1 MSPDGG
7 AVEAVIAAVGRRV
20 AAADRLVPAHDDQL
34 LVAVTIAAVTALEA
48 QATSIA
54 LHDPTTDRLVFR
66 AASGPA
72 AGGIVG
78 MAIEPGVGIA
88 GYVFTT
94 GQPLAL
100 ADVAADPRFERSVAE
115 ATGHVPSTLLAVP
128 LSDETGTLGVLEALD
143 RHGGTFTLRDLDVAT
158 SIAGVATLAVR
169 RGRQQR
175 ETGAILARALSDLL
189 REPGASGRDQADPE
203 AIDALVARAT
213 AGLADDDD
221 QTWAI
226 ADRIARLGGV
236 DEDSMRLAIDWLD
249 ALIRHGARADDRRGR
264 PPAPR

>member
-20 AAADRLVPAHDDQL
+20 AAADRLAPAHDDEL
-34 LVAVTIAAVTALEA
+34 LVGIATAAVSALEA
-48 QATSIA
+48 QAASIA
-54 LHDPTTDRLVFR
+54 LHDATTDRLVFR
-66 AASGPA
+66 AAAGPA

-78 MAIEPGVGIA
+78 MAIEPGIGIA

-94 GQPLAL
+94 GQPLAV
-100 ADVAADPRFERSVAE
+100 ADVAADPRFERRVAE
-115 ATGHVPSTLLAVP
+115 ASGHVPSTLLAVP
-128 LSDETGTLGVLEALD
+128 LSDEIGTLGVLEALD

-158 SIAGVATLAVR
+158 SIARVATLAVR
-169 RGRQQR
+169 RGRLQR
-175 ETGAILARALSDLL
+175 DAGAILDRALSDLL
-189 REPGASGRDQADPE
+189 REPDGSGRDPADAG

-213 AGLADDDD
+213 AGLVDDDD

-236 DEDSMRLAIDWLD
+236 DEDATRLAIDWLD
-249 ALIRHGARADDRRGR
+249 ALIRHGARADSGRGR

>member
-1 MSPDGG
+1 MSLDGG
-7 AVEAVIAAVGRRV
+7 SVEAVLAAVGRRV
-20 AAADRLVPAHDDQL
+20 AAAERLAPAHDDEL
-34 LVAVTIAAVTALEA
+34 LIAVTTAAVTALEA
-48 QATSIA
+48 QAASIA
-54 LHDPTTDRLVFR
+54 LYDATTDRLVFR

-72 AGGIVG
+72 AGDIVG

-94 GQPLAL
+94 GQPLAV
-100 ADVAADPRFERSVAE
+100 ADVTADPRFERSVAE

-128 LSDETGTLGVLEALD
+128 LSDETGTLGVLEVLD

-169 RGRQQR
+169 RGRLRQD
-175 ETGAILARALSDLL
+175 TGAILDRALSDLL
-189 REPGASGRDQADPE
+189 HEPGGSTRDPADAG

-221 QTWAI
+221 PTWAI
-226 ADRIARLGGV
+226 ADRIARLGEV
-236 DEDSMRLAIDWLD
+236 DADAMRLAVEWLD
-249 ALIRHGARADDRRGR
+249 ALIRYGARADGGRGR
-264 PPAPR
+264 PPGQR